1 MRQQVFQAMAG
12 MIDFAEGTPTEFT
25 PSRFFSAGWI
35 LAFFL
40 YLLGLFEIIIKASS
54 RMDSRDL
61 LFYWID
67 VSKVDLVLLWT
78 RMISYLHCWLMEAK

>member
-25 PSRFFSAGWI
+25 PSRFFSACWI

-40 YLLGLFEIIIKASS
+40 YLLGQFEIIIKASS

-78 RMISYLHCWLMEAK
+78 RMISYLHYWLIEAK